1 MIQSF
6 LGFLGRALLSLIF
19 IFSAVHK
26 ILSWQEAQQTF
37 VQALMDWKA
46 LLITSVKFPMLVPLL
61 QQWIEFG
68 LTHTSQVLALATAFE
83 FLGGMLLF
91 LGISAR
97 LGAFLLL
104 CFIIP
109 ATGVF
114 HHFWDFVGPQK
125 QIEMVNFMRNLSIMG
140 GLLFVLAWGKGN
152 ASYKKSPP
160 SKETD

>member
-26 ILSWQEAQQTF
+26 ILAWQESQQIFT
-37 VQALMDWKA
+37 QALMDWKA
-46 LLITSVKFPMLVPLL
+46 LLITGVKFPMVLPLL
-61 QQWIEFG
+61 QQWVEFG

-104 CFIIP
+104 CFIVP

-114 HHFWDFVGPQK
+114 HHFWDFTGPQK
-125 QIEMVNFMRNLSIMG
+125 QIEMVNFMKNLSIMG
-140 GLLFVLAWGKGN
+140 GLLFVLAWGKG
-152 ASYKKSPP
+152 SISKRPP
-160 SKETD
+160 PKESD